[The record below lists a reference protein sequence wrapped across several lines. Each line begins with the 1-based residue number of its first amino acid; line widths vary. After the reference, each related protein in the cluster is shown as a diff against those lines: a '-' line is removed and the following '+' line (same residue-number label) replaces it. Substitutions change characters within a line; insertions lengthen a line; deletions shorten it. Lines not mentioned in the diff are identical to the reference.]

1 MKKVIAILSV
11 VALVSCGG
19 GNSSEVV
26 ADSTSVDSVLVSD
39 TTLVLDSVQLGGPQ
53 PANLEIK

>member
-1 MKKVIAILSV
+1 MKKVIAILSI

-26 ADSTSVDSVLVSD
+26 VDSTSVDSALVSD
-39 TTLVLDSVQLGGPQ
+39 TAVVLDSVQLGGSQ
-53 PANLEIK
+53 PTNLEMK